1 MYCCAL
7 LFERILIFVFP
18 FSLPQPFTTPVMLC
32 QFYDLLQVIDNYV
45 DNSKLPADQSDIVLE
60 KQIKVCV
67 GVWPMEQRQALLL
80 ITYYTQIIIV
90 FLFFFLIPGVWV
102 QRHG

>member
-18 FSLPQPFTTPVMLC
+18 FSLPQPFTTHAMLC

-67 GVWPMEQRQALLL
+67 GVGGGCRTAE
-80 ITYYTQIIIV
+80 ITYLKSRVYTTIV
-90 FLFFFLIPGVWV
+90 Y
-102 QRHG
+102 